1 MESKC
6 PECSKPIRLGTPVVR
21 ADDASFHLHCWTRLN
36 SQKLRIQ
43 SRGLIRASQAAI
55 DSSREAL
62 ARSGVAMARLDG
74 LRIVVVD
81 DHLDTLDIIQTVLAS
96 LGAIVRPV
104 TRAREALAL
113 VADADLIVTDFLMPD
128 EDGLWLLE
136 QVNLQPRPIPVML
149 VSGFAQ
155 EQVPQLA
162 DAPFARKL
170 LKPVDPW
177 ELSGIVH
184 EMLAAGD
191 GRPAA
196 GTA

>member
-1 MESKC
+1 M
-6 PECSKPIRLGTPVVR
+6 
-21 ADDASFHLHCWTRLN
+21 
-36 SQKLRIQ
+36 
-43 SRGLIRASQAAI
+43 
-55 DSSREAL
+55 
-62 ARSGVAMARLDG
+62 
-74 LRIVVVD
+74 
-81 DHLDTLDIIQTVLAS
+81 LAS

-136 QVNLQPRPIPVML
+136 QVNLQRPIPVML
-149 VSGFAQ
+149 VSGFTQ

-162 DAPFARKL
+162 EALFARKL

-184 EMLAAGD
+184 EVLAAGD

>member
-1 MESKC
+1 MEEPKC
-6 PECSKPIRLGTPVVR
+6 PECSRPIDHGTPEVFR
-21 ADDASFHLHCWTRLN
+21 HGDSFHLDCWTPLN
-36 SQKLRIQ
+36 TQDRRIE
-43 SRGLIRASQAAI
+43 SRRLIRASQAAI
-55 DSSREAL
+55 ESSREAL
-62 ARSGVAMARLDG
+62 VRSGVAMARLDG

-113 VADADLIVTDFLMPD
+113 VADSDLIVTDFLMPD

-136 QVNLQPRPIPVML
+136 QVNLQQRPIPVML

-155 EQVPQLA
+155 QQVPHLTE
-162 DAPFARKL
+162 APFARKL

-177 ELSGIVH
+177 ELSRIIH
-184 EMLAAGD
+184 EVLAAGE
-191 GRPAA
+191 GMKYQ
-196 GTA
+196 